1 MKKILKQILI
11 YSYALLLH
19 QELWLNLTFDH
30 RLQTLLLVAL
40 ILTFFDFI
48 LKPIIKLLLLPINIL
63 TLGTFRLVINTLG
76 FYLATFLLSDFHLNN
91 INRPAFNVLGL
102 AIPQIVLNNFFAYLI
117 TSLSV
122 NIIVGIYKFI
132 LKSKKIPQK

>member
-19 QELWLNLTFDH
+19 QEIWLNLTFDH
-30 RLQTLLLVAL
+30 RLQTLLLVAI

-76 FYLATFLLSDFHLNN
+76 FYLATFLLSDFHLQN
-91 INRPAFNVLGL
+91 INRPAFSFLGL
-102 AIPQIVLNNFFAYLI
+102 AIPQIVLENFFAYLI